1 MPSLQVRNLP
11 EDLYHQLN
19 YLASKDHRSLAQET
33 VVLLKES
40 VEARMANQARRKRL
54 LENYQ
59 GLGIDTS
66 DFPDPAK
73 LIREDRNR

>member
-1 MPSLQVRNLP
+1 MPSLQVRDLP

-40 VEARMANQARRKRL
+40 VEARMANQERRKRL

-59 GLGIDTS
+59 GPGIDTT
-66 DFPDPAK
+66 DFPDPVD
-73 LIREDRNR
+73 LIREDRER